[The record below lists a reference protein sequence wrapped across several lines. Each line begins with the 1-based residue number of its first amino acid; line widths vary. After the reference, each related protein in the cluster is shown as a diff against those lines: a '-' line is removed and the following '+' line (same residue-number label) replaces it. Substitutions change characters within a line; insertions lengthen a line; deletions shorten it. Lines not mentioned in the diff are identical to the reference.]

1 MKNTM
6 QLKALIKNFAIDKE
20 IMPQA
25 VLQNYMLE
33 RLLERIS
40 LSKFK
45 DKFILKGGMLIA
57 AFVGIDARTTMD
69 MDATLKN
76 MSLTEQAVAEA
87 LNDIFKIQLDDNI
100 TFKLL
105 KIENIRD
112 DDVYG
117 GYRASLNALFD
128 ALKVTL
134 KIDLT
139 TGDRITPK
147 EIRYKFGLLFE
158 DRTINIL
165 AYNAETILAEKYE
178 TVLRRSVLNTRIRDF
193 YDIYVLM
200 NFMSQNIDMAL
211 LQRAIKATANK
222 RDTAEVL
229 DNAKSVIE
237 IIKNDEEMQSR
248 WFLYQK
254 DFNYAKNISWNEV
267 IAAIE
272 KIQMGDTKV
281 RIN

>member
-6 QLKALIKNFAIDKE
+6 QLKALIKNFALDKE

-33 RLLERIS
+33 RFLERIS
-40 LSKFK
+40 RSQYK

-57 AFVGIDARTTMD
+57 ALIGIDIRTTID

-76 MSLTEQAVAEA
+76 MTLTKESVTKA
-87 LNDIFKIQLDDNI
+87 LNDIFTIQLSDNI

-117 GYRASLNALFD
+117 GYRASINAIFDTLN
-128 ALKVTL
+128 VTL

-139 TGDRITPK
+139 TGDKITPK
-147 EIRYKFGLLFE
+147 EVKYKFNLLFE

-165 AYNAETILAEKYE
+165 AYNPETIIAEKYE
-178 TVLRRSVLNTRIRDF
+178 TILRRSVLNTRIRDF
-193 YDIYVLM
+193 YDVYILIK
-200 NFMSQNIDMAL
+200 FLLHNIDKAL
-211 LQRAIKATANK
+211 LLQAVEATANK
-222 RDTAEVL
+222 RESIAL
-229 DNAKSVIE
+229 LSNAKSIIE

-248 WFLYQK
+248 WTLYQK
-254 DFNYAKNISWNEV
+254 DFSYAKDISWNQV
-267 IAAIE
+267 IAVIE
-272 KIQMGDTKV
+272 KIQD
-281 RIN
+281 

>member
-1 MKNTM
+1 MKNAM
-6 QLKALIKNFAIDKE
+6 QLKALIKNFALDKE

-33 RLLERIS
+33 RLLERMS
-40 LSKFK
+40 RSQYK

-57 AFVGIDARTTMD
+57 ALIGIDIRTTMD

-76 MSLTEQAVAEA
+76 MTLTKESVTKA
-87 LNDIFKIQLDDNI
+87 LNDIFTIQLSDNI

-117 GYRASLNALFD
+117 GYRASINAIFDTLN
-128 ALKVTL
+128 VTL

-139 TGDRITPK
+139 TGDKITPK
-147 EIRYKFGLLFE
+147 EVKYKFNLLFE

-165 AYNAETILAEKYE
+165 AYNPETIIAEKYE
-178 TVLRRSVLNTRIRDF
+178 TILRRSVLNTRIRDF
-193 YDIYVLM
+193 YDVYILIK
-200 NFMSQNIDMAL
+200 FLSHNIDKAL
-211 LQRAIKATANK
+211 LLQAIEATANK
-222 RDTAEVL
+222 RESIALL
-229 DNAKSVIE
+229 DNAKPIIE

-248 WFLYQK
+248 WTLYQK
-254 DFNYAKNISWNEV
+254 DFSYAKDISWNQV
-267 IAAIE
+267 IAVIE
-272 KIQMGDTKV
+272 KIQD
-281 RIN
+281 